1 MRGNGVRKRWDG
13 EEGHGSGWRTVE
25 GRREV
30 SPR

>member
-13 EEGHGSGWRTVE
+13 EEGHGSWRTVE

-30 SPR
+30 SLR